1 MTSPDTNAD
10 PPEGAGGGVSRRLRG
25 RPWWTLIA
33 VALGVMM
40 TDLNMTIVAVANP
53 ALQRELGASLTD
65 VQWITNAYL
74 LSLAISLI
82 PAGRL
87 GDRFGHRTIFLI
99 GVAGFA
105 VTAALIAVSGHMW
118 VMIALRVLQGVSGAL
133 IMPSGLSLLRA
144 TFPADRLTMAIGV
157 YGMVIGASTAAGPL
171 VGGLL
176 VEHVGWESVFLLNVP
191 IGAVILALGL
201 VVLKAHRAEKATRT
215 FDAAGIALLSAAM
228 FCLLWPLVNAEAL
241 RRGDAGTWAFLGA
254 SAVLLALFVLVERRA
269 AEPLLPRRLF
279 ASGSLL
285 AGAVLV
291 TLMAFALVGG
301 LFFITFYLQNIQ
313 GLGAG
318 ESGLRLLPLTGMM
331 IVAAP
336 LAGRLITAVG
346 ARVPMVVGMLFTATA
361 LVGVANLDADSSTV
375 VTLGWFALLGL
386 GMAPVIVGATG
397 VIVGNAPIELAGVAS
412 GLHQSALQLGGSLGT
427 AVLSGVMAARVSTAL
442 PDRWAAAGLDP
453 LEPDELREAAEVVS
467 VGAAPVPEGASAQL
481 TDQISAVAQATFLDG
496 MTAAFLVA
504 AGVALVGA
512 CVALRVKSGTS
523 SEADLAHSQ

>member
-1 MTSPDTNAD
+1 MTPPGPNAD
-10 PPEGAGGGVSRRLRG
+10 PSQEAEGGVWRRLRG
-25 RPWWTLIA
+25 HPWWTLLA

-53 ALQRELGASLTD
+53 ELQRELGASLAD

-74 LSLAISLI
+74 LALAISLI

-87 GDRFGHRTIFLI
+87 GDRFGHRKIFLI

-105 VTAALIAVSGHMW
+105 VTGALIAISGHMW
-118 VMIALRVLQGVSGAL
+118 MMIALRVLQGISGAL

-144 TFPADRLTMAIGV
+144 TFSADRLPMAIGV

-176 VEHVGWESVFLLNVP
+176 VEQVGWESVFLLNVP
-191 IGAVILALGL
+191 IGAVILAMSLI
-201 VVLKAHRAEKATRT
+201 VLKRHRAENASGS
-215 FDAAGIALLSAAM
+215 FDVAGIALLGAAM
-228 FCLLWPLVNAEAL
+228 FCVLWPLMNADEL
-241 RRGDAGTWAFLGA
+241 HRGDAGTWAFLGA
-254 SAVLLALFVLVERRA
+254 AVVLLALFILVERRTS
-269 AEPLLPRRLF
+269 EPLLPGRLF

-285 AGAVLV
+285 AGVVLV

-318 ESGLRLLPLTGMM
+318 ASGLRLLPLTGMM

-336 LAGRLITAVG
+336 AAGRLITSFG
-346 ARVPMVVGMLFTATA
+346 ARVPMVIGMLITATA
-361 LVGVANLDADSSTV
+361 LMGVANLDADSSTV
-375 VTLGWFALLGL
+375 ITLSWFSLLGL

-397 VIVGNAPIELAGVAS
+397 VIVGNAPLELAGVAS

-427 AVLSGVMAARVSTAL
+427 AVLGGVMAARVSTVL
-442 PDRWAAAGLDP
+442 PERWAGASLGP
-453 LEPDELREAAEVVS
+453 LEPAELQEASEAVS
-467 VGAAPVPEGASAQL
+467 VGAAPAPEGASPELAERI
-481 TDQISAVAQATFLDG
+481 TAVAQATFLDG
-496 MTAAFLVA
+496 MGAAFIVA
-504 AGVALVGA
+504 ACVALVGA
-512 CVALRVKSGTS
+512 VVALRVKGSPAS
-523 SEADLAHSQ
+523 DPASEG

>member
-1 MTSPDTNAD
+1 MTSQGDNAD
-10 PPEGAGGGVSRRLRG
+10 PPEAAGSGVSRRLRG
-25 RPWWTLIA
+25 HPWWTLIA

-53 ALQRELGASLTD
+53 VLQRDLGASLTD

-74 LSLAISLI
+74 LALAISLI

-87 GDRFGHRTIFLI
+87 GDRFGHRTIFLV

-157 YGMVIGASTAAGPL
+157 
-171 VGGLL
+171 
-176 VEHVGWESVFLLNVP
+176 
-191 IGAVILALGL
+191 VILALGL
-201 VVLKAHRAEKATRT
+201 AVLKAHRAEKATRT
-215 FDAAGIALLSAAM
+215 FDVAGIALLSAAM

-241 RRGDAGTWAFLGA
+241 RRGEAGTWAFLGA

-285 AGAVLV
+285 AGVVLV

-301 LFFITFYLQNIQ
+301 LFFMTFYLQNIQ

-361 LVGVANLDADSSTV
+361 LVGVANLDAGSSTV

-442 PDRWAAAGLDP
+442 PERWADAGLEP
-453 LEPDELREAAEVVS
+453 LEDDELRETAEVVS

-481 TDQISAVAQATFLDG
+481 TDQIAAVAQATFLDG
-496 MTAAFLVA
+496 MTTAFLVA

-512 CVALRVKSGTS
+512 CVALSVRSGTT
-523 SEADLAHSQ
+523 SEADLTHSR

>member
-1 MTSPDTNAD
+1 MTRPGTDAG
-10 PPEGAGGGVSRRLRG
+10 PPEEAEGGVWRRLRAH
-25 RPWWTLIA
+25 PWWTLIA

-53 ALQRELGASLTD
+53 ALQQELDASLAD

-74 LSLAISLI
+74 LALAIALI

-87 GDRFGHRTIFLI
+87 GDRFGHRKIFLI

-105 VTAALIAVSGHMW
+105 VTASLIAISGHMW
-118 VMIALRVLQGVSGAL
+118 MMIALRVLQGISGAL
-133 IMPSGLSLLRA
+133 LMPSGLSLLRA
-144 TFPADRLTMAIGV
+144 TFPAGRLTMAIGV
-157 YGMVIGASTAAGPL
+157 YGMVIAASTAAGPL

-176 VEHVGWESVFLLNVP
+176 VEYVGWESVFLLNVP

-201 VVLKAHRAEKATRT
+201 VVLKGHRAENASRT
-215 FDAAGIALLSAAM
+215 FDVAGIALLSSAM
-228 FCLLWPLVNAEAL
+228 FCLLWPLMNAEAL

-254 SAVLLALFVLVERRA
+254 AVVLLSLFVLVERRT

-279 ASGSLL
+279 ASGSLS
-285 AGAVLV
+285 AGVVLV
-291 TLMAFALVGG
+291 ALMAFALVGG

-336 LAGRLITAVG
+336 AAGRLITGFG
-346 ARVPMVVGMLFTATA
+346 ARVPMVIGMLFTATA
-361 LVGVANLDADSSTV
+361 LVGVASLDADSSTII
-375 VTLGWFALLGL
+375 TLSWFSLLGL

-397 VIVGNAPIELAGVAS
+397 VIVGNAPLELAGVAS

-427 AVLSGVMAARVSTAL
+427 AVLGGVMAARVSMVL
-442 PDRWAAAGLDP
+442 PERWADAGLEP
-453 LEPDELREAAEVVS
+453 LEPVASREASEAVS

-481 TDQISAVAQATFLDG
+481 AESITAVARATFLDG

-512 CVALRVKSGTS
+512 VVALRVKSGTTP
-523 SEADLAHSQ
+523 EGR